1 MKIEKYYG
9 SSDKISFAN
18 NIISIELFF
27 FSEKTDEVILVSAM
41 WKWWLIFVSDIFII
55 QEFISSERPV
65 IIIIPKAT

>member
-41 WKWWLIFVSDIFII
+41 WK
-55 QEFISSERPV
+55 
-65 IIIIPKAT
+65 

>member
-65 IIIIPKAT
+65 IIIIPKAA